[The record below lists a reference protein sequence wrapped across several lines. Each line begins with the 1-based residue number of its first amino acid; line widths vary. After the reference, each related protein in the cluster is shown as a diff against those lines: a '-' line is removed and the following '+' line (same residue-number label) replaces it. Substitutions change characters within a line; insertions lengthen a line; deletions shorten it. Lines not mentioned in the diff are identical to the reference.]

1 MSAHRKNLHSHLTE
15 EDVLTATDVS
25 SHFQLETRIVV
36 TSTRDVANPDN
47 LRDAVF
53 GSELYLLDP
62 AYRFDEDN
70 PLHPQRLTN
79 NSYSDLGGSLSPD
92 GKKIIFESNELRADL
107 AVQSTWLLT
116 DLFVMDVDGSNRT
129 LLTRGNST
137 TWSPDGKDIIFHA
150 SDLYYDS
157 GGLYTGVP
165 ARPDPGAATRD
176 SDLFLANVD
185 DLAFAPDVLSKTQ
198 LVTNITNT
206 PTIIEDDPDWS
217 AANGLVVFTARPAP
231 LDPNTPV
238 NFNATEIYVMD
249 PLHPELEPLRLTR
262 NFFEERAVDWSP
274 DGTQIAFSAR
284 IPEGPGNQ
292 EGEICVMNL
301 ADGIIHQL
309 TSNTFVE
316 PTVHWSPD
324 GTQLTFQRNFSPF
337 NWEIFTMTA
346 NPDGTFTP
354 NSETQLTDT
363 RGLNSGGSWGEIRTK
378 VDKAVPGDGANETFF
393 AGSQADDSIQ
403 TLVKM
408 AKFEGTVSEHIQ
420 DVFLFN
426 NAGQMGT
433 ERADD
438 VTPGGERD
446 LGQFGQAQ
454 SDFVAQLNS
463 DDNPFPGQ
471 PHYGEWLQEFFFV

>member
-1 MSAHRKNLHSHLTE
+1 MARHLGREKWQGADFTLVGDATLDDTLVGKNGKEHFEL
-15 EDVLTATDVS
+15 VS
-25 SHFQLETRIVV
+25 KIAI
-36 TSTRDVANPDN
+36 TSTRDNPTGDPFLTAEIYLINPDGT
-47 LRDAVF
+47 D
-53 GSELYLLDP
+53 
-62 AYRFDEDN
+62 
-70 PLHPQRLTN
+70 PQRLTDN
-79 NSYSDLGGSLSPD
+79 AFGDGFAVLSPD
-92 GKKIIFESNELRADL
+92 GKKIVFESNRLTADSGTL
-107 AVQSTWLLT
+107 NIS
-116 DLFVMDVDGSNRT
+116 DLFVMDADGTNQE
-129 LLTRGNST
+129 LLTRGNSA

-249 PLHPELEPLRLTR
+249 PLHPELEPLRLTY
-262 NFFEERAVDWSP
+262 NTFEERAVDWSP

-309 TSNTFVE
+309 TSNTFAE

-324 GTQLTFQRNFSPF
+324 GAQIAFQRAVPGQGPQM
-337 NWEIFTMTA
+337 FTMNPA
-346 NPDGTFTP
+346 LNPDGTLP
-354 NSETQLTDT
+354 VATQVTFPPGINL
-363 RGLNSGGSWGEIRTK
+363 GAGWGEVRTK
-378 VDKAVPGDGANETFF
+378 VEKDPSDGADETFF

-403 TLVKM
+403 TL
-408 AKFEGTVSEHIQ
+408 GGGSL
-420 DVFLFN
+420 LF
-426 NAGQMGT
+426 
-433 ERADD
+433 AD
-438 VTPGGERD
+438 GY
-446 LGQFGQAQ
+446 LLA
-454 SDFVAQLNS
+454 
-463 DDNPFPGQ
+463 
-471 PHYGEWLQEFFFV
+471 